1 MLQPL
6 SKPQASVKS
15 AMRFDPITF
24 FERFGVLI
32 FYVPAADFLP
42 IAEQ

>member
-15 AMRFDPITF
+15 AMRFDP
-24 FERFGVLI
+24 V
-32 FYVPAADFLP
+32 AFLN
-42 IAEQ
+42 ASVY

>member
-6 SKPQASVKS
+6 SKPQASMKS

-24 FERFGVLI
+24 LNASA
-32 FYVPAADFLP
+32 Y
-42 IAEQ
+42 